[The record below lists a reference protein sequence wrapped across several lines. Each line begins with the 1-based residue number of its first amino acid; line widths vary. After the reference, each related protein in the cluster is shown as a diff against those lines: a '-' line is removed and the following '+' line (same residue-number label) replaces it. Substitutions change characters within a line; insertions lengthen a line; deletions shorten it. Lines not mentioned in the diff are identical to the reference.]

1 MIIASLTEAIKESRW
16 PVELPSPDQQRSTA
30 ERYRGQQARQ
40 VHQPTELP
48 RAPQQ
53 VAPPPTRA
61 PGAWKHALWRLLV
74 KATVWSVIALVVGI
88 VLTLLNGEN
97 ANGNPHSQFLNTV
110 SGVLLVPVFVV
121 AVIWLFVIIIGMLWG
136 IHTNLRVAVKPIPS
150 LAEIEAQLR
159 AEGYNPSIQDVIAVE
174 QHRKSERNEAALL
187 AGGMIV
193 GLHLMARQANGKPG
207 I

>member
-1 MIIASLTEAIKESRW
+1 MTTQR
-16 PVELPSPDQQRSTA
+16 PSPDQQRATA

-40 VHQPTELP
+40 VHEPSELP
-48 RAPQQ
+48 RAQEQ
-53 VAPPPTRA
+53 VTIPPARA

-74 KATVWSVIALVVGI
+74 RSTVWSILALVAGI
-88 VLTLLNGEN
+88 VLTLVN
-97 ANGNPHSQFLNTV
+97 AGQNGNPHSRFLNTV
-110 SGVLLVPVFVV
+110 SGLLIAPVFAV
-121 AVIWLFVIIIGMLWG
+121 ALIWVFVIIIGMLWS
-136 IHTNLRVAVKPIPS
+136 IHTNLQVAVKPIPS
-150 LAEIEAQLR
+150 LGEIEAQLR

-174 QHRKSERNEAALL
+174 QHLKSERNEAALL

>member
-1 MIIASLTEAIKESRW
+1 MTTQR
-16 PVELPSPDQQRSTA
+16 PSPDQQRATA
-30 ERYRGQQARQ
+30 ERYRGQPARR
-40 VHQPTELP
+40 VHEPSELP
-48 RAPQQ
+48 RTQEQ
-53 VAPPPTRA
+53 VTIPPART

-74 KATVWSVIALVVGI
+74 RSTVWSILALVAGI
-88 VLTLLNGEN
+88 VLTLVNSGQ
-97 ANGNPHSQFLNTV
+97 NGNPHSRFLNTV
-110 SGVLLVPVFVV
+110 SGVLIAPVFAV
-121 AVIWLFVIIIGMLWG
+121 ALIWVFVIIIGMLWS
-136 IHTNLRVAVKPIPS
+136 IHTNLQVAVKPIPS

-174 QHRKSERNEAALL
+174 QHLKSERNEAALL